1 MLLVDS
7 LEIADQR
14 RFEPD
19 IRKFILDIYKVEGK
33 PDHKKAIGK
42 FPLLVPQQRNKDD
55 CGFFVLYLIDFKFPF
70 SVLRMDENWFTAESV
85 QNFCNTLIA
94 YYGR

>member
-19 IRKFILDIYKVEGK
+19 IRNYISLTW
-33 PDHKKAIGK
+33 
-42 FPLLVPQQRNKDD
+42 LVPQQRNKDD
-55 CGFFVLYLIDFKFPF
+55 CGFFVLYLIDLFMRYEGYPYF
-70 SVLRMDENWFTAESV
+70 MDENRFTAESV